1 MGLHLHCPAC
11 YAEAA
16 MDTSD
21 RSVRFRVDWKR
32 EQKKTERL
40 ARPAWQVWRY
50 KWKAVVRVKMNPA
63 SAGSSSSYKDNS
75 RFPIRIEGNAK
86 GSRRS
91 AEFHVPETL
100 RQLLIQEENRGMRTR
115 LLSLIG
121 VAASL
126 PRQVAA

>member
-1 MGLHLHCPAC
+1 LMGLHLRFPAC

-16 MDTSD
+16 MDTPD
-21 RSVRFRVDWKR
+21 RNQRFRLCRSPKR
-32 EQKKTERL
+32 TP
-40 ARPAWQVWRY
+40 ARPAWQVWCH
-50 KWKAVVRVKMNPA
+50 KWKAVGRVKMNPA

-75 RFPIRIEGNAK
+75 LFPIRIEGNAR
-86 GSRRS
+86 GNARS